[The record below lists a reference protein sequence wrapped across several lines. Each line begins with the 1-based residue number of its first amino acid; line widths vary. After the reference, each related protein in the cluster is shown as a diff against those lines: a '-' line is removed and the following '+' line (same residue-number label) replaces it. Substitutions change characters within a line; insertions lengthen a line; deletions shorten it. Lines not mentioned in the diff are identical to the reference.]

1 MALLPPWF
9 PTEALLIGLA
19 VVMAAALLMNRGN
32 RWVLNVLAQD
42 EPILVGIGAFLL
54 VGATWLAENVGL
66 EPRWWMAAGAVVAL
80 VGIAARYTD
89 RLDVRGLV

>member
-1 MALLPPWF
+1 M

-54 VGATWLAENVGL
+54 VGAPWLAENVGL
-66 EPRWWMAAGAVVAL
+66 EPRVWMGFGAVVAL
-80 VGIAARYTD
+80 IGLAARYTD
-89 RLDVRGLV
+89 RFDVRGLV